1 MKMNKKL
8 PVILLSSALLLAL
21 AGAVA
26 LSAFLF
32 REKEQSPEAAPS
44 PLPETESSLEVSAE
58 SESEAEESL
67 PEDLPTVEVFYYNG
81 LRLGVAEEGV
91 SAAALTEQ
99 IRSLLGKD
107 YTLDGELTVAQEQCA
122 ASPLS
127 LSLLAEKVAGI
138 VKNDYTAGCGLYI
151 NGVLSA
157 VAENQK
163 ILEKAVSLFIEKQA
177 KEEGVRMELRGLSY
191 QSDVIVKTADLMS
204 GNEVC
209 ALLSLCTDLKMEL
222 PSDINYAK
230 VDRFVESET
239 LPHVTP
245 VLVEVKSEEVV
256 EQIPFE
262 TLLNED
268 KTLYEG
274 TKILVSA
281 GSEGSKKLTY
291 TVTYENGVEVSR
303 SLSNILVMVEP
314 INEVYRVGALAK
326 GSATGSLMWPTTE
339 GYISSHYGYRY
350 LFGVTKLHGGTDIA
364 IVTGTKLYAA
374 DGGTVICASDKGN
387 GYGIYVIIDH
397 GNGMKTYYAHMSK
410 VQVKVGDKVNKGD
423 LLGLSGAT
431 GRVTGPHLHFEVRI
445 DGVQKDPMLYLPK
458 TR

>member
-1 MKMNKKL
+1 MNKKL
-8 PVILLSSALLLAL
+8 TVILFSVLLSVAL
-21 AGAVA
+21 AGVLAFSFASGEKSLPEQGGEA
-26 LSAFLF
+26 LPSPTPSAPVEVPSFPL
-32 REKEQSPEAAPS
+32 EQEQSPLPLYDAP
-44 PLPETESSLEVSAE
+44 
-58 SESEAEESL
+58 
-67 PEDLPTVEVFYYNG
+67 VFYYNG
-81 LRLGVAEEGV
+81 LRLGTANENDTV
-91 SAAALTEQ
+91 SSLFDAASA
-99 IRSLLGKD
+99 LLGKD
-107 YTLDGELTVAQEQCA
+107 YEIGGEITLVSERTDA
-122 ASPLS
+122 APMPLS
-127 LSLLAEKVAGI
+127 VLAQKLAGL
-138 VKNDYTAGCGLYI
+138 VKADYTEGCGLYI

-157 VAENQK
+157 VAED
-163 ILEKAVSLFIEKQA
+163 EKTLNDAIELFISKQSVA
-177 KEEGVRMELRGLSY
+177 EGMRVELRGLEFASG
-191 QSDVIVKTADLMS
+191 VVAKTEELMS
-204 GNEVC
+204 KNEVC

-222 PSDINYAK
+222 PSVNVGE
-230 VDRFVESET
+230 VDRFLEDGE
-239 LPHVTP
+239 LPQVTP
-245 VLVEVKSEEVV
+245 ILIEVKSEEVV

-262 TLLNED
+262 TILNED

-303 SLSNILVMVEP
+303 ALSNVLVTVEP
-314 INEVYRVGALAK
+314 VNEVYRVGALAK

-364 IVTGTKLYAA
+364 VVTGTKLYAA